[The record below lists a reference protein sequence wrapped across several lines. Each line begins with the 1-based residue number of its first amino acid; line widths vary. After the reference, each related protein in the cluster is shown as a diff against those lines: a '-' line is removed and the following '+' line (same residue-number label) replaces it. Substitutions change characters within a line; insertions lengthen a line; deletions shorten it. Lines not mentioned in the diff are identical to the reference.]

1 MKMIPFIKYS
11 HLFNKEEPLKVAI
24 EIMCNYGI
32 LNTINLFSRID
43 LMLGRD
49 YDDILKAQIPLL
61 TRKLTC
67 SAIVEKVKN
76 YLNKQPSINNMK
88 QYVVFHPNQI
98 LNAMKLCLQYCRTVE
113 KSVTDQSFKELVKAL
128 LIINEYLTP
137 TNMEKEL
144 AKKDIELIKYVVMN
158 VLFHRTENEKNL
170 IGRWQEIIFKSYKQ
184 IATDDPDYLDAYGI
198 FKTSYGFTPREFF
211 AYCFGLYSF
220 WLTRSEKQI
229 DEGIIALN
237 SKNLLIDFDIDAN
250 KHNRII
256 DNLSAPTEWYATQ
269 LTNPEFDPFDLLPL
283 RKKPILRH
291 NNDLFCL
298 SKKLLLEKMTSGI
311 YYMFFNCFKDD
322 QDKKRFFGFMGKVYQ
337 NYITD
342 ILDRIFNGPGIALR
356 FFKPIKY
363 RVGRQ
368 VFESCDGLIDYG
380 DKLVLLEIKTK
391 LFTHEF
397 LAYGNEDEFKTTL
410 KEIIYDGSYQ
420 IDRTIKH
427 FKQNLFTIDG
437 VEQTR
442 IKKYYPIIVTLQS
455 IPMEKYLYKYLQ
467 NELKIR
473 KLFETE
479 DIISLE
485 IMSSYGLENSLAM
498 VNTGKSI
505 VDLIDEKHKNIDTKM
520 SSIEN
525 YLAILYPRT
534 SIVPDYIDD
543 AYKNAMNHLHSF
555 WQPKGTNAPHG
566 KSDI

>member
-24 EIMCNYGI
+24 EIMCDYGV

-43 LMLGRD
+43 MTLGHG

-61 TRKLTC
+61 TRKLAC
-67 SAIVEKVKN
+67 SDVVEKVKDF
-76 YLNKQPSINNMK
+76 LKKQPSTNDLR

-98 LNAMKLCLQYCRTVE
+98 LNAVKLCLQYCRTVE
-113 KSVTDQSFKELVKAL
+113 KVVADQTFEELAKAL

-137 TNMEKEL
+137 ANMEKEL
-144 AKKDIELIKYVVMN
+144 TKKGVELIKYVVMN
-158 VLFHRTENEKNL
+158 ALFHRTENEKNL

-184 IATDDPDYLDAYGI
+184 IAADDPDYLNADEI
-198 FKTSYGFTPREFF
+198 FKASYGFTPREFF

-229 DEGIIALN
+229 NEGMIALN
-237 SKNLLIDFDIDAN
+237 SDKLLRDFAVDPG
-250 KHNRII
+250 KHQRIMN
-256 DNLSAPTEWYATQ
+256 DLSAPIEWYAAH
-269 LTNPEFDPFDLLPL
+269 LTNQEFDPFDLLPL

-291 NNDLFCL
+291 NDNLFCL

-311 YYMFFNCFKDD
+311 YHMFFNCFKDD
-322 QDKKRFFGFMGKVYQ
+322 QGKKQFFRFMGKVNQ

-342 ILDRIFNGPGIALR
+342 ILDRIFNRSGIASR
-356 FFKPIKY
+356 FFKPVKY

-368 VFESCDGLIDYG
+368 EFESCDGFIDYG

-397 LAYGNEDEFKTTL
+397 LAYGNEEEFKSTL

-427 FKQNLFTIDG
+427 FKQNLFAIDSII
-437 VEQTR
+437 QTR
-442 IKKYYPIIVTLQS
+442 IKKYYPIIVTLQP

-467 NELKIR
+467 NELKAR
-473 KLFETE
+473 KLLETE
-479 DIISLE
+479 DIVSLE
-485 IMSSYGLENSLAM
+485 IMSSYGLENYLAM

-505 VDLIDEKHKNIDTKM
+505 VGLIDEKHKNIDAKM
-520 SSIEN
+520 SSIET
-525 YLAILYPRT
+525 YIPTVYPRT

-543 AYKNAMNHLHSF
+543 AYKDAMNHLYSF
-555 WQPKGTNAPHG
+555 WRPKGTESGDGA
-566 KSDI
+566 